1 MKKIDRQRVISFL
14 GFCIFVGII
23 VQVFFGV
30 TYFFRNTDD
39 DRRHIAGL
47 RQEKVDMVY
56 VGGSAAFVYWQPLKA
71 WNECG
76 YTSYNYATNSI
87 PAESIKAYIEEARKL
102 QNPELFVVGIRAFQY
117 YSDEPAEQGVRN
129 GTDSMDMTSLS
140 RYKILNEYFRNRE
153 IPEDTDVLSYY
164 LDIAK

>member
-1 MKKIDRQRVISFL
+1 M
-14 GFCIFVGII
+14 

-30 TYFFRNTDD
+30 TYLFRNTDYS
-39 DRRHIAGL
+39 RRHIAGL
-47 RQEKVDMVY
+47 KQEKVDMVY

-76 YTSYNYATNSI
+76 YTSYNCATDSI

-117 YSDEPAEQGVRN
+117 YSDKPQSRVCVMEQ
-129 GTDSMDMTSLS
+129 
-140 RYKILNEYFRNRE
+140 ILW
-153 IPEDTDVLSYY
+153 I
-164 LDIAK
+164 

>member
-1 MKKIDRQRVISFL
+1 M

-30 TYFFRNTDD
+30 TYLFRNTDD

-47 RQEKVDMVY
+47 KQEKVDMVY

-87 PAESIKAYIEEARKL
+87 QAESIKAYIERFSIIRISL
-102 QNPELFVVGIRAFQY
+102 QSRGCVM
-117 YSDEPAEQGVRN
+117 EQ
-129 GTDSMDMTSLS
+129 
-140 RYKILNEYFRNRE
+140 
-153 IPEDTDVLSYY
+153 IPW
-164 LDIAK
+164 I

>member
-30 TYFFRNTDD
+30 TYLFRNTDD

-56 VGGSAAFVYWQPLKA
+56 VGGSAAIGSRLRHGMNVAILLITMQRIRYQQKA
-71 WNECG
+71 
-76 YTSYNYATNSI
+76 
-87 PAESIKAYIEEARKL
+87 
-102 QNPELFVVGIRAFQY
+102 
-117 YSDEPAEQGVRN
+117 
-129 GTDSMDMTSLS
+129 
-140 RYKILNEYFRNRE
+140 
-153 IPEDTDVLSYY
+153 
-164 LDIAK
+164 

>member
-30 TYFFRNTDD
+30 TYLFRNTDD

-56 VGGSAAFVYWQPLKA
+56 VGGSLYIGSRLRHGMNVAILLITMQRIRYQQKA
-71 WNECG
+71 
-76 YTSYNYATNSI
+76 
-87 PAESIKAYIEEARKL
+87 
-102 QNPELFVVGIRAFQY
+102 
-117 YSDEPAEQGVRN
+117 
-129 GTDSMDMTSLS
+129 
-140 RYKILNEYFRNRE
+140 
-153 IPEDTDVLSYY
+153 
-164 LDIAK
+164 